1 MRLKFTNN
9 GKEGIWKKMR
19 RGTLADNHD
28 VLNNPITDDKK
39 MLAKIL
45 INHFLIAFFSSLLLA
60 WHINLIFLIHS
71 EINYLYL

>member
-1 MRLKFTNN
+1 
-9 GKEGIWKKMR
+9 MR

-45 INHFLIAFFSSLLLA
+45 INHFLIAFFFVVASRLTHKL
-60 WHINLIFLIHS
+60 NFFDTQ
-71 EINYLYL
+71 